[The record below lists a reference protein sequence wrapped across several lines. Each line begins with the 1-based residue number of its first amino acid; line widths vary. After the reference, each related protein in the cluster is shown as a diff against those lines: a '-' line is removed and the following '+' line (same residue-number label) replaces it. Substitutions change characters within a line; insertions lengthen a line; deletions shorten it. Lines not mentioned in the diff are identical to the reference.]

1 MVIVVWKQS
10 RIGEVCAVDVTIISG
25 GINKQMNDWTE
36 KDTHN
41 ILTQNGYKKPAN
53 GPSYLRTY
61 AHPEGHK
68 IEIDRN
74 MYKHTKGNGEVSRGH
89 VTNLPFAMRQL
100 HKPKERMMEVE
111 LDIYNSKEKNAA
123 DDKMVSP
130 GITDRFKKDVAFNS
144 GDYGDVQKKYAP
156 GVTYEG
162 EYDRGIAKMKAAL
175 KSREAEDEFRK
186 KYKEPKQPKKG
197 LLKKIFGEEMDLLKS
212 VIAEAQ
218 SFDPKYTK
226 HTENP
231 ITDCNVCGKGNHV
244 PAKHLGRALGPENNQ
259 PIKEEDAKSKRL
271 ALGKTAWSLSK
282 KAHESGKKSDHA
294 AALAAHK
301 TALAAHGKKGSTVH
315 KTAILYH
322 SNPPKKKTVQGAP
335 ESPAMALNRMSMS
348 HDGSAGRLGESER
361 PLAGFHKWADERQ
374 DARTTKQV
382 KRQKELDKW
391 KENTKDMKYSK
402 PKKVNES
409 SPVEPKVIGH
419 FIQHH
424 LPSGKKHRGA
434 MMDTHL
440 RELGVN
446 GRLSTGE
453 KVTKDTILNHWN
465 SSQPKTYKYEWDKE
479 TKESE
484 IPGNDKAV
492 KCDECGKLHAPTVPC
507 SAKEVLVGGEVDEM
521 QKMSRSHDDPDS
533 AERHR
538 ASLEKS
544 GVKAWVNKGPD
555 NKHNVFWQVKEGE
568 QVKEDFVVEGK
579 SKKKVKLFDKGAHV
593 RAIARNVVG
602 QIPKG
607 SVITTKKDR
616 KPKHKEDYMR
626 ESFEQMLRAAEGK

>member
-1 MVIVVWKQS
+1 M
-10 RIGEVCAVDVTIISG
+10 G
-25 GINKQMNDWTE
+25 DWTE
-36 KDTHN
+36 KDTHD
-41 ILTQNGYKKPAN
+41 ILTKNGYKKPSN

-61 AHPEGHK
+61 SHPEGHK

-89 VTNLPFAMRQL
+89 VTNLPYAMRQL
-100 HKPKERMMEVE
+100 HQPKMRMMEVE
-111 LDIYNSKEKNAA
+111 LDIYDSKRKNAA
-123 DDKMVSP
+123 DDKMVSS
-130 GITDRFKKDVAFNS
+130 GITDRFKNDVAFDK
-144 GDYGDVQKKYAP
+144 GDYGDVQKKFAP
-156 GVTYEG
+156 GPTYEG
-162 EYDRGIAKMKAAL
+162 EYDRGIAKMKDAL
-175 KSREAEDEFRK
+175 KRREAEDEFRK

-218 SFDPKYTK
+218 SFDPKHTK

-231 ITDCNVCGKGNHV
+231 ITDCNVCGKGDHV
-244 PAKHLGRALGPENNQ
+244 PAKHFGRALGPENNQ
-259 PIKEEDAKSKRL
+259 PIKEEDAKAKRL

-322 SNPPKKKTVQGAP
+322 SNPPKKTKVVGPP
-335 ESPAMALNRMSMS
+335 ESPAMAMNRMSMS
-348 HDGSAGRLGESER
+348 HDGSAGRLGESK
-361 PLAGFHKWADERQ
+361 A
-374 DARTTKQV
+374 
-382 KRQKELDKW
+382 
-391 KENTKDMKYSK
+391 
-402 PKKVNES
+402 
-409 SPVEPKVIGH
+409 VEPKVIGH

-465 SSQPKTYKYEWDKE
+465 KSQPKTYRYEWDKE

-484 IPGNDKAV
+484 IPGNDKAE
-492 KCDECGKLHAPTVPC
+492 KCAECGKLHAPTVPC

-579 SKKKVKLFDKGAHV
+579 KKKVKLFDKGAHV
-593 RAIARNVVG
+593 RAIARNVIG

-607 SVITTKKDR
+607 SAIVAKKDR
-616 KPKHKEDYMR
+616 KKPKHKENYM
-626 ESFEQMLRAAEGK
+626 EEEFETLQQFLDEQGK